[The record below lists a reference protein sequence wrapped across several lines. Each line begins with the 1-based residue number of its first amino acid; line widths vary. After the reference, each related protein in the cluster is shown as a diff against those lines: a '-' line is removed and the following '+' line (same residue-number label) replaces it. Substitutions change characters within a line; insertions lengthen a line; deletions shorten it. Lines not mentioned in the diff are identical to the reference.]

1 MATVHPT
8 PVPASDAA
16 VHESVEP
23 IAVNA
28 HTGPTLLDQLG
39 DHSNRAAEVFHNFM
53 AFIDPAD
60 TDPADTEDGAN
71 SDASSSDLCL
81 EKCNPASA
89 EGLLDTCGR
98 DEHAVSDSA
107 L

>member
-1 MATVHPT
+1 VEQKTSL
-8 PVPASDAA
+8 PASDAA

-23 IAVNA
+23 IEVNT
-28 HTGPTLLDQLG
+28 HNPTLLDQLG

-60 TDPADTEDGAN
+60 TDPAETEDGAN
-71 SDASSSDLCL
+71 SDSSSSDLCL
-81 EKCNPASA
+81 EKCNSASA
-89 EGLLDTCGR
+89 EGLLDTCSR
-98 DEHAVSDSA
+98 DEHAVIDSA